1 MRFLLDEN
9 VQSSVGRALVARGH
23 AVIFAYEILERG
35 TEDHIVATAAVQE
48 KCVLVSHD
56 VDMRRIE
63 RKISEKFRV
72 RYPTLCRLMLCLPES
87 LAAGRL
93 VKFLPIVEL
102 EYSEAAMSDEAM
114 LFEVCERR
122 VRLHR

>member
-9 VQSSVGRALVARGH
+9 VQASVGRALTARGH
-23 AVIFAYEILERG
+23 DVIFAYDILERG
-35 TEDHIVATAAVQE
+35 TEDQIVATAAVQAQR
-48 KCVLVSHD
+48 VLVSHD
-56 VDMRRIE
+56 IDMKRIE

-72 RYPTLCRLMLCLPES
+72 RYPTLCRLMLCLPEP

-93 VKFLPIVEL
+93 TKFMPMVEL
-102 EYSEAAMSDEAM
+102 EFSEAVSAGEAM

-122 VRLHR
+122 IRLHR